1 LILSPHK
8 LCREDTDAVRKI
20 PEDRFLLI
28 VDSTNAILSAAEQL
42 GQQIRGD
49 DEDRDI
55 YNFLPGLMAI
65 PQELEDGFKT
75 LATKLYPDLST
86 ISLHL
91 GIDTAVYHFNKLTKT
106 PDRQQQSE
114 IRYLVAIINIM
125 KAAWILRIV
134 RTSHDYQIV
143 ANYAPLDAFEEQMD
157 RWGLTVQRF
166 FDKFEN
172 VISHLPNK
180 TMESRTWSYIL

>member
-1 LILSPHK
+1 LYRK
-8 LCREDTDAVRKI
+8 DTDAVRKI

-28 VDSTNAILSAAEQL
+28 VDSTSAILSAAEQL

-49 DEDRDI
+49 EEDRDI

-106 PDRQQQSE
+106 PDEVACIRNAQLINELAMVDALELLRPGVRQTDLS
-114 IRYLVAIINIM
+114 
-125 KAAWILRIV
+125 AAL
-134 RTSHDYQIV
+134 
-143 ANYAPLDAFEEQMD
+143 PLDYTFTPSDLGAHTFAVV
-157 RWGLTVQRF
+157 LTTAATSSASPAGTSPSSQAVMRR
-166 FDKFEN
+166 
-172 VISHLPNK
+172 
-180 TMESRTWSYIL
+180 RTRCRP